1 MVDVRT
7 QAPTGRAL
15 APPPPQADWPAQAA
29 DAIEKYVGVV
39 RDKTTGPAITVS
51 RAIVYG
57 TFATIVGVAAL
68 VVLTIALVRFVDV
81 WVPGGVWAAH
91 LIVGTVFTLAGAFAW
106 MQRTPKEDA

>member
-1 MVDVRT
+1 MVDVRS
-7 QAPTGRAL
+7 QAPTSRAL

-39 RDKTTGPAITVS
+39 REKTTGPALTAS
-51 RAIVYG
+51 RAVVYG

-81 WVPGGVWAAH
+81 WVPGDVWAAH
-91 LIVGTVFTLAGAFAW
+91 LIVGAVFTLAGALAW
-106 MQRTPKEDA
+106 ARRTRTEEA